1 MAVTQKSL
9 EDRIR
14 AIEDRL
20 EIYDLIARHPPS
32 ADTGATE
39 YTRTVWVEDG
49 VFDRQIAAAHGRE
62 EIAAGVATPA
72 HRAAIEGGIGHFVGL
87 PAIAIDG
94 DTAVVINYLQIL
106 VPQTQGEPVEVANH
120 GASKGYRVHRFS
132 ANRWELVRI
141 DGRWKVARRLL
152 RVIDGSEPAR
162 ELLRG
167 AVTA

>member
-1 MAVTQKSL
+1 MAAQQNSL

-32 ADTGATE
+32 ADTGASD

-49 VFDRQIAAAHGRE
+49 VFDRQIAAAHGRD
-62 EIAAGVATPA
+62 EIAAGVSTAA
-72 HRAAIEGGIGHFVGL
+72 HHAAIEGGIGHFVGL
-87 PAIAIDG
+87 PAITIDG

-120 GASKGYRVHRFS
+120 GTSKGYRVHRFS
-132 ANRWELVRI
+132 ANRWELVRV
-141 DGRWKVARRLL
+141 DGRWKVKRRLL
-152 RVIDGSEPAR
+152 RVIDGSEPSR

-167 AVTA
+167 AVAV